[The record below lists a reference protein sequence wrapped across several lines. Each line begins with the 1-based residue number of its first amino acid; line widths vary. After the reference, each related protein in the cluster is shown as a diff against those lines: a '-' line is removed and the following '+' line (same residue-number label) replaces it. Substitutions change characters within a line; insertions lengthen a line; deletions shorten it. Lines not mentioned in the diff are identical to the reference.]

1 MGHIHQG
8 GQLRKNQAKI
18 IIFGP
23 LREKT
28 PHLAR
33 AQQRLSS
40 LPRQQ
45 PETAAVSGHPG
56 CCYRCQA
63 SGGPPQAPPTA
74 SQPPEYTQRRPG
86 AAGDGHRPPARAARC
101 RFWLICDLAGFGFV
115 NLFGPLLNQKL
126 GGFASYYFIVWGGVG
141 GGGPRR
147 KNPEIF
153 TNPRLDSP
161 IGNFAASYSTFHMGP
176 GPMLKDVVI
185 YLDL

>member
-56 CCYRCQA
+56 CCYRCRA

-115 NLFGPLLNQKL
+115 NLFDAVTAGVACAYAPACWRAVPAAPQPALSRASAAGAARPPPRAPAVVF
-126 GGFASYYFIVWGGVG
+126 GGFNPPALRA
-141 GGGPRR
+141 PRR
-147 KNPEIF
+147 
-153 TNPRLDSP
+153 L
-161 IGNFAASYSTFHMGP
+161 G
-176 GPMLKDVVI
+176 VVPKRI
-185 YLDL
+185 